1 MELKVFWV
9 TAYADTSRLDML
21 VAAENEEESLKLV
34 QDRVEELIHD
44 CPSLAE
50 FRDANYMAK
59 EFDTTYKHAI
69 DLI

>member
-21 VAAENEEESLKLV
+21 VAAENEEESLELA

-44 CPSLAE
+44 CPS
-50 FRDANYMAK
+50 
-59 EFDTTYKHAI
+59 
-69 DLI
+69 

>member
-21 VAAENEEESLKLV
+21 VAAENEELA

-50 FRDANYMAK
+50 FRDARYGAK
-59 EFDTTYKHAI
+59 EFDTTQKNVV

>member
-21 VAAENEEESLKLV
+21 VAAENEEESLELA

-50 FRDANYMAK
+50 FRDARYGAK
-59 EFDTTYKHAI
+59 EFDTTQNNVV